1 MTTRTTLHLIKN
13 ISKKIHKSKDGSAWL
28 ELTATDANGYQTEIT
43 FFADDLKSLS
53 IIENGYTHE

>member
-1 MTTRTTLHLIKN
+1 MTTRTTLHWIKN
-13 ISKKIHKSKDGSAWL
+13 ISKKIHKSNNGSAWL
-28 ELTATDANGYQTEIT
+28 ELTATDENGYKTEIT